1 MKTHARVVVIG
12 GGIVGCSVL
21 YHLTKLGWKDVVL
34 VERKQLTA
42 GSTWHAAGGFH
53 ALNSDM
59 NVARLQDYTISV
71 YQEVQGISGQDVGM
85 HLTGGLNLAATP
97 ERWDYLRADWA
108 RHRVIGLQTE
118 LVGPEEV
125 RRMCP
130 IVDTSGILGALFD
143 PREGHL
149 DPSGATHAFAKS
161 ARLAGAE
168 IYQQTRVVELAPAR
182 DGGWLVVTEQGTI
195 IAEHVVN
202 AGGLWAREVGHMAG
216 VSLPLIPMEH
226 HYLVTEAIP
235 DVAARQK
242 MLPMIVDLDGEI
254 YLRQEGKGVLV
265 GLYEHEATPW
275 ALDGTPWDYGQTDL
289 LPPQLDRLTDHLERG
304 FRRFPAVARAG
315 IRRIINGPFT
325 FTPDGNPLVGPVPGL
340 RNFWSACGVLAG
352 FAQGGGIGL
361 ALSQWIVE
369 GEPQDDIFAMDVA
382 RFGDYATPAYTTKK
396 ACEVYSRRFRMAYPN
411 EVWPAAR
418 PARTTPVYDAM
429 RERNAVFGVSYAV
442 ETPLFFGAP
451 GELAAE
457 NPSFRRSN
465 AFPLVAAEC
474 RAVRES
480 VGVLEASTFSK
491 YEVSGPGAREWLD
504 ELLACRL
511 PVPGRVRLAP
521 MLAPTGR
528 LMGDLTVM
536 CLSEQRYMLFGSGYL
551 QAWHMRWFRD
561 HLPSSGV
568 ALHNR
573 SEELLGFALAGPRS
587 RELLERLVST
597 DVSDGAF
604 PFMGVRML
612 EVGTSPAIVARLSV
626 SGELGYEVYVPAACL
641 RPLYGDIVAALDGLD
656 ARFFGVYALQ
666 SLRLEKSYGIW
677 SREFSRDY
685 TPGMCG
691 MSRFVAYDKPRFIGR
706 DAALRD
712 RDTSPARRLVT
723 LEIDATDADASGFE
737 PIWMGEH
744 KVGFTTSGGYGH
756 YVGRSLAMGY
766 CDAALCDS
774 SVSLDVSVLGE
785 RRPARILVEPPYDST
800 GARTRI

>member
-1 MKTHARVVVIG
+1 VIG

-34 VERKQLTA
+34 VERKELTA

-71 YQEVQGISGQDVGM
+71 YQEVQDISGQDVGM

-97 ERWDYLRADWA
+97 ERWDYLRSDWA

-118 LVGPEEV
+118 LVGPDDV

-130 IVDTSGILGALFD
+130 IVDTSGILGALYD

-149 DPSGATHAFAKS
+149 DPSGATYAFAKS

-168 IYQQTRVVELAPAR
+168 IYRQTRVVELVPTR
-182 DGGWLVVTEQGTI
+182 NGGWQVVTEQGTI
-195 IAEHVVN
+195 HAEHVVN

-216 VSLPLIPMEH
+216 VNLPLIPMEH
-226 HYLVTEAIP
+226 HYLITEEIP
-235 DVAARQK
+235 EVAAQQQ

-275 ALDGTPWDYGQTDL
+275 ALGGTPWDYGQTDL
-289 LPPQLDRLTDHLERG
+289 LPPQLDRLADHLERG
-304 FRRFPAVARAG
+304 FLRFPAVARAG

-340 RNFWSACGVLAG
+340 RNYWSACGVLAG

-429 RERNAVFGVSYAV
+429 RERNAVFGVSYAL
-442 ETPLFFGAP
+442 ETPLYFAP
-451 GELAAE
+451 MGEAAE
-457 NPSFRRSN
+457 EQPSFRRSN
-465 AFPLVAAEC
+465 AFPAVAAEC

-480 VGVLEASTFSK
+480 VGVLEASAFSK
-491 YEVSGPGAREWLD
+491 YEIMGTGARAWLD
-504 ELLACRL
+504 QLLACRL
-511 PVPGRVRLAP
+511 PAPGRVRLAP
-521 MLAPTGR
+521 ILAPSGR

-536 CLSEQRYMLFGSGYL
+536 CLSEERYMLFGSGYL

-561 HLPSSGV
+561 HLPGAGV
-568 ALHNR
+568 ELRNR
-573 SEELLGFALAGPRS
+573 SEELLGFALAGPRA
-587 RELLERLVST
+587 RELLARLV
-597 DVSDGAF
+597 DCDISDAAL
-604 PFMGVRML
+604 PFMGVRRI
-612 EVGTSPAIVARLSV
+612 EVGMAPAIVARLSV

-641 RPLYGDIVAALDGLD
+641 RPLYHCIAEAMDGLD
-656 ARFFGVYALQ
+656 ARFFGVYALL

-685 TPGMCG
+685 TPAMSG
-691 MSRFVAYDKPRFIGR
+691 MSRFVAYDKSAFVGR

-712 RDTSPARRLVT
+712 RDTPPAKRLVSFE
-723 LEIDATDADASGFE
+723 LDALDADASGFE
-737 PIWMGEH
+737 PVWLGER
-744 KVGFTTSGGYGH
+744 KVGFTTSGGFGH
-756 YVGRSLAMGY
+756 HVGRSLAMGY
-766 CDAALCDS
+766 LEAACCDTTAPLEI
-774 SVSLDVSVLGE
+774 SVLGA
-785 RRPARILVEPPYDST
+785 RRPARLLAGCPYDPS
-800 GARTRI
+800 GSRMRL